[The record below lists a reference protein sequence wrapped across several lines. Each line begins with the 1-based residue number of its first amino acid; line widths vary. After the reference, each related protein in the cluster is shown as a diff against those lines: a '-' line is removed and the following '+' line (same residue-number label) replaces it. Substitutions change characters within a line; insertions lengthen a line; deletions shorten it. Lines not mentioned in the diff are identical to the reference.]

1 MPSTESIP
9 GRSRPGR
16 PKGWRKGAQHSKGFI
31 QRAKDARALKSSI
44 EVFGA
49 QVTEGLGKRLTPEL
63 ADGETLPD
71 FSFSLELFGRSVG
84 SALERLRRAELEY
97 LNQSSRCVTVRRQ
110 SEKLARQEVYPRV
123 VSVRRLIEAQFGKE
137 EGRAIHGMAG
147 KTRRKAR
154 RLHGQLGHL
163 VWVLEEGSI
172 ELPAPLMRTAPATRE
187 EWLRD
192 IKPGYE
198 QLSELLDE
206 LTGLEVAE
214 QSAKIDKDQAMQAF
228 DEAYGEARR
237 LVEAH
242 FAFAGLDNRWSRWL
256 RSNQHRRE
264 LIREARRKREVRAE
278 GRLKQTL
285 RSAAESL
292 KSWIRRPNAAA

>member
-1 MPSTESIP
+1 M
-9 GRSRPGR
+9 
-16 PKGWRKGAQHSKGFI
+16 
-31 QRAKDARALKSSI
+31 KDARALRSSI
-44 EVFGA
+44 EVFGT
-49 QVTEGLGKRLTPEL
+49 QVTEGLGKRLAPEL
-63 ADGETLPD
+63 AAGESLPD
-71 FSFSLELFGRSVG
+71 FSFSLELVGRSVA
-84 SALERLRRAELEY
+84 SALERLRVAERYY
-97 LNQSSRCVTVRRQ
+97 LDQSSRCVAVRRK

-137 EGRAIHGMAG
+137 EGRAIHGMVG

-154 RLHGQLGHL
+154 RLHAQLGHL
-163 VWVLEEGSI
+163 VWVLEEGGA

-187 EWLRD
+187 EWLGD

-198 QLSELLDE
+198 QLTELLDE
-206 LTGLEVAE
+206 LIGLEFAE
-214 QSAKIDKDQAMQAF
+214 QSAQIDRNQAMQAF

-242 FAFAGLDNRWSRWL
+242 FVFAGLDNRWTRWL

-264 LIREARRKREVRAE
+264 MIREARRKREARAE
-278 GRLKQTL
+278 GRLKKTL